1 MADQADGRIIIDT
14 AIDSKG
20 FTADSAKLQRAVK
33 SLSGK
38 MEALGPTF
46 QKAIT
51 GNSSAIS
58 SFEARSQSLKKTISE
73 LETELKALG
82 ERKYESA
89 EYSELLSDLD
99 KVDAK
104 LAQIDAQKAKLSAL
118 GDGEDTKRWKN
129 LEYEADILL
138 EKQKRLNAEKA
149 RFEASGTNIYSG
161 AETERYSQLSE
172 ALENARSRLSE
183 MTSKE
188 QEAANAGSRFGSV
201 LSAIA
206 SGAKKAVSALGR
218 TAINA
223 VKRFCS
229 RIKQTNTASNSLVK
243 SLTSLKT
250 MLISRIKRMF
260 ISEIFSSA
268 KDGINALARFSTE
281 FDRTMSNIK
290 NRSKETSANLS
301 VSLGNII
308 STVEPFITRIAAAF
322 STAITYVNALFAA
335 LSGKS
340 TVIVAKK
347 QTESYAESLEDTANA
362 AKDAKRQLAG
372 FDELNILS
380 NGSSSGSSVSEL
392 FEEVPI
398 DSALPDDVK
407 PFFDRIYEAITSND
421 WYGAGDITAEGLNSI
436 VNRVDDWFNNTL
448 RPKGKMWAKKIAQYL
463 NGLTDGFK
471 WSDLGKTIGDGFN
484 TVFDTAYTFLT
495 TYNFL
500 HLGQGIATSIN
511 SWLRRTDFSLI
522 GKTLGALL
530 RAQIEAAFG
539 FLTTFDFEL
548 AGEKVADA
556 INGFIDEMGKVNPET
571 GLTGWQTLGQ
581 DLALTANGIIK
592 MLTAALSK
600 IDWKDV
606 KYGLSD
612 AISSFWKTANSKTK
626 LALTIGLGVLT
637 INSISKVLF
646 GAGVLPLLVKS
657 VGSKIAAA
665 FSGTAAVGGTA
676 AAGAAVGTSIFAW
689 ISAGLAG
696 AVAGGVA
703 GELADKYI
711 IAPILEALGADSSYV
726 EAYKNFSWLGTGPGS
741 LYDTVTGWIG
751 MGEQRSQAATNLATS
766 NLKLIEAL
774 CDSGNISLASAKSYY
789 KQVQE
794 IVSSNMSSKKQMEAL
809 SDLNDKLLEVAE
821 TATQANNDMVAST
834 SETQLT
840 LKEKYDL
847 MIVDLGDKA
856 DEMIVEIERP
866 TKAATQA
873 VEECADSIS
882 DSFSDMASSTA
893 QTFTSLKTSA
903 PIWGTDICSNLAN
916 GIKNGISKVGG
927 AVKSVA
933 DKIKSLIGF
942 SEPEDGP
949 LSDFHTY
956 MPDMIDLMTQ
966 GIKQNQGKAIGAVAD
981 MASAISDEVSGG
993 NYSFGKIGVSAGI
1006 DTVLNNFSDK
1016 IVNGFDSLIDRLSA
1030 IAKGVNFTVPAVATG
1045 GIVPYSVSAAA
1056 NGGNGAARAIEASN
1070 DELSSVV
1077 IQSVTN
1083 ATAAI
1088 VRAIQDYSGTTV
1100 NMDIDSITTGV
1111 IAEINR
1117 KTRMTGKS
1125 PLQI

>member
-89 EYSELLSDLD
+89 EYSNLLSDLD

-183 MTSKE
+183 MTSQE
-188 QEAANAGSRFGSV
+188 QEAANVGSRFGSV

-268 KDGINALARFSTE
+268 KDGINALARFSSE

-380 NGSSSGSSVSEL
+380 NGSSSNSSVSEL

-407 PFFDRIYEAITSND
+407 SFFDRIYEAITSND

-448 RPKGKMWAKKIAQYL
+448 RPKGKMWAGRFAEIL
-463 NGLTDGFK
+463 NGMVAGFDWNLTGKTVADGLNAVFDIIHTFFTKFDFEKLGTGIGAAINNFFANVEWDLIGQAFGSK
-471 WSDLGKTIGDGFN
+471 WNALVNLVYGIVTEIDWELVGDSFAEFVENLFETFNFDKIVDTLSIGINGIVTMLQHLFDGVDFPSLASDLASGINKLVSEVDWSAAGKMMSDGAKGLLDFIVTGLEEIDWQQIGRSLKE
-484 TVFDTAYTFLT
+484 FLVAVDWK
-495 TYNFL
+495 
-500 HLGQGIATSIN
+500 GIIEGISEGI
-511 SWLRRTDFSLI
+511 
-522 GKTLGALL
+522 GALL
-530 RAQIEAAFG
+530 GGLSAILWELIRDAWNAVVQWWHDVAYEDGQFTMEGLLNGIWEKIKDIYYWIKEHIFEPFTKGFKKVFGIHSPSTKMAEMGKYIVEGLLNGIKSIWSSVTGFFSNSFSRIKSTISDAWNKVKSGTTTTWNNIKSSLSTTWNNIKSTASSKWDDIKSAIKNKGWSEVGTNICSGISSGIESGWSFLKEKVGSVASGLLDKAKDALGIHSPSRLFRNVVGLNIGYGIAEGIEAS
-539 FLTTFDFEL
+539 EK
-548 AGEKVADA
+548 AGINAVANFADA
-556 INGFIDEMGKVNPET
+556 IAAEANAGKYSMG
-571 GLTGWQTLGQ
+571 
-581 DLALTANGIIK
+581 GII
-592 MLTAALSK
+592 
-600 IDWKDV
+600 
-606 KYGLSD
+606 
-612 AISSFWKTANSKTK
+612 
-626 LALTIGLGVLT
+626 
-637 INSISKVLF
+637 
-646 GAGVLPLLVKS
+646 P
-657 VGSKIAAA
+657 
-665 FSGTAAVGGTA
+665 
-676 AAGAAVGTSIFAW
+676 
-689 ISAGLAG
+689 
-696 AVAGGVA
+696 
-703 GELADKYI
+703 
-711 IAPILEALGADSSYV
+711 
-726 EAYKNFSWLGTGPGS
+726 
-741 LYDTVTGWIG
+741 
-751 MGEQRSQAATNLATS
+751 
-766 NLKLIEAL
+766 
-774 CDSGNISLASAKSYY
+774 
-789 KQVQE
+789 
-794 IVSSNMSSKKQMEAL
+794 
-809 SDLNDKLLEVAE
+809 
-821 TATQANNDMVAST
+821 T
-834 SETQLT
+834 SE
-840 LKEKYDL
+840 
-847 MIVDLGDKA
+847 VDGALN
-856 DEMIVEIERP
+856 
-866 TKAATQA
+866 
-873 VEECADSIS
+873 
-882 DSFSDMASSTA
+882 SF
-893 QTFTSLKTSA
+893 
-903 PIWGTDICSNLAN
+903 
-916 GIKNGISKVGG
+916 
-927 AVKSVA
+927 A
-933 DKIKSLIGF
+933 DKI
-942 SEPEDGP
+942 
-949 LSDFHTY
+949 
-956 MPDMIDLMTQ
+956 
-966 GIKQNQGKAIGAVAD
+966 
-981 MASAISDEVSGG
+981 SG
-993 NYSFGKIGVSAGI
+993 SF
-1006 DTVLNNFSDK
+1006 TT
-1016 IVNGFDSLIDRLSA
+1016 LIDRLSA

-1100 NMDIDSITTGV
+1100 NLDIDSITTGV